1 MKITGYGEY
10 RINTRKK
17 RGQNMYDDKF
27 DIYINPKII
36 IAVIVAVLLL
46 MAIVELGYSEL
57 KISLSNKMTVEYQV
71 VDKQRNFGRN
81 SALRYALVVKVDDAD
96 QNVIVGEI
104 DYNNVDIGNTEKFT
118 IWVNKKSKKI
128 NKIEFGIH

>member
-1 MKITGYGEY
+1 
-10 RINTRKK
+10 
-17 RGQNMYDDKF
+17 MYDDKF